1 MISIFA
7 GDIDVGQGE
16 EIDLQMRVRRKLLG
30 PCLISIAVAALFPS
44 RTKDLRRRVWCTY
57 TVFNIR

>member
-30 PCLISIAVAALFPS
+30 PCLTPIAVAALFPS
-44 RTKDLRRRVWCTY
+44 RTKDLRRRV
-57 TVFNIR
+57 